1 MGSIACPESLRLC
14 CLGTNTNAKLKPE
27 INIVYVVSDLPS
39 WLKAVGYDID
49 SLVPEVSFSGD
60 IRPTPDPHTP
70 LMPVTSAFEC
80 AFNRDMYNFMKIS
93 TVPRSR
99 VAHAQDREKIVRSFR
114 PFAFIFGEGVVLS
127 TMEGKVMVEVL
138 DSASEK
144 LALLATTLLNNS
156 EVVDL
161 HFSIHGRDAHFFTK
175 AQLSQAVEDV
185 RELSLRTED
194 TIEGVNV
201 TVHRYH
207 ETSEIM
213 KYVDIRLHSNHTVLN
228 LRYGTTV
235 AHEYDRVLHHAKQRA
250 IENAWKIEKE
260 LAETGQESI
269 HQWNKKQKE
278 ELLEKGVVSDM
289 EARYLRSVSRHPEL
303 ADDAKNIKFVPS
315 S

>member
-1 MGSIACPESLRLC
+1 M
-14 CLGTNTNAKLKPE
+14 
-27 INIVYVVSDLPS
+27 V
-39 WLKAVGYDID
+39 
-49 SLVPEVSFSGD
+49 
-60 IRPTPDPHTP
+60 
-70 LMPVTSAFEC
+70 
-80 AFNRDMYNFMKIS
+80 
-93 TVPRSR
+93 
-99 VAHAQDREKIVRSFR
+99 
-114 PFAFIFGEGVVLS
+114 
-127 TMEGKVMVEVL
+127 VEVL

-156 EVVDL
+156 EVVNL

-250 IENAWKIEKE
+250 IDQAWRLEKK
-260 LAETGQESI
+260 LAENGQKSI
-269 HQWNKKQKE
+269 HQWTKEQKE
-278 ELLEKGVVSDM
+278 ELIKKGSVSNM
-289 EARYLRSVSRHPEL
+289 EARYLRSASRHPEL
-303 ADDAKNIKFVPS
+303 ADDAKNIRFIPS

>member
-1 MGSIACPESLRLC
+1 MLINGGSFIFVGLR
-14 CLGTNTNAKLKPE
+14 T
-27 INIVYVVSDLPS
+27 
-39 WLKAVGYDID
+39 WLKAIGYDID
-49 SLVPEVSFSGD
+49 SLVPKVSFSGK
-60 IRPTPDPHTP
+60 IRPKQELHMP

-80 AFNRDMYNFMKIS
+80 AFNRDMHNFMRIS

-99 VAHAQDREKIVRSFR
+99 VAHLQDREKIVRSFA
-114 PFAFIFGEGVVLS
+114 PFKYIFGEGVFLS
-127 TMEGKVMVEVL
+127 AVDGKVVVEVL

-144 LALLATTLLNNS
+144 LGLLATTLLNNS
-156 EVVDL
+156 EVVNL
-161 HFSIHGRDAHFFTK
+161 HFSIHGRDAHYFTK
-175 AQLSQAVEDV
+175 SQLSQAVEDV
-185 RELSLRTED
+185 RELELRTED

-250 IENAWKIEKE
+250 IENAWKLEKHLVE
-260 LAETGQESI
+260 NGQESI
-269 HQWNKKQKE
+269 NNWSKQQKD
-278 ELLEKGVVSDM
+278 ELIRKGTVSNM
-289 EARYLRSVSRHPEL
+289 EARYIRSASHHPEL
-303 ADDAKNIKFVPS
+303 ADDSKNIKFVPS

>member
-1 MGSIACPESLRLC
+1 MP
-14 CLGTNTNAKLKPE
+14 T
-27 INIVYVVSDLPS
+27 
-39 WLKAVGYDID
+39 WLKAIGYDID
-49 SLVPEVSFSGD
+49 SLVPEVSFSGN
-60 IRPTPDPHTP
+60 IRPKPELHRP

-80 AFNRDMYNFMKIS
+80 AFNRDMHNFMKIS

-99 VAHAQDREKIVRSFR
+99 VAHLHDRDKIVRSFK
-114 PFAFIFGEGVVLS
+114 PYNFIFGEGILLS
-127 TMEGKVMVEVL
+127 FVDGKVLVEVL

-156 EVVDL
+156 EVVNL
-161 HFSIHGRDAHFFTK
+161 HFSIHGRDAHYFTK
-175 AQLSQAVEDV
+175 SQLSQAVEDV

-213 KYVDIRLHSNHTVLN
+213 KYVDIRLHSNHTVIN

-235 AHEYDRVLHHAKQRA
+235 AHEYHRVLHHAKLRA
-250 IENAWKIEKE
+250 IENAWKVEKFLVE
-260 LAETGQESI
+260 NGQESI
-269 HQWNKKQKE
+269 HQWTKQQKDELIKK
-278 ELLEKGVVSDM
+278 GTVSNM
-289 EARYLRSVSRHPEL
+289 KAQYIRSVAHHPEL
-303 ADDAKNIKFVPS
+303 ADDAKNIKFMPS